1 MLLPSAGAE
10 QAAGAKGGAQRPF
23 DMPKNTSVTAAT
35 GEHQQL
41 ECIPRWCGPEHRS
54 SPVLSCPVRDY
65 ALVSPRLQWR
75 AGAINCSTACA
86 LAII

>member
-10 QAAGAKGGAQRPF
+10 QAGANEGGAQRPF

-35 GEHQQL
+35 GEQQQL

-54 SPVLSCPVRDY
+54 SPVLSCP
-65 ALVSPRLQWR
+65 
-75 AGAINCSTACA
+75 
-86 LAII
+86 